1 MNDNELKHLL
11 ASAQNWLDQDVYV
24 SLESAAQEGST
35 LAKDLQEVRHL
46 DPKAIGP
53 LFGKVKGRVGLLAS
67 MEPVPWQPVAGGQLC
82 VGHRPSAKKMEA
94 LRLQGATHILTLLT
108 GSEGAMSVQRLT
120 KSEGLSWL
128 WFAMEGGDPLSES
141 RDREARQLF
150 ADMQALLM
158 DGKNIYIHCSA
169 GIHRT
174 GMLANGFL
182 RYLGNSQPQADEILA
197 VLRQETSEGVGDHRK
212 AWGDRFG

>member
-1 MNDNELKHLL
+1 MNDDELKHLL
-11 ASAQNWLDQDVYV
+11 SAAQNWLHQGVYT
-24 SLESAAQEGST
+24 SLGRAHEEGSA

-94 LRLQGATHILTLLT
+94 LRFQGATHILTLLT
-108 GSEGAMSVQRLT
+108 GSEGAMSVERLA
-120 KSEGLSWL
+120 KSEDLNWL
-128 WFAMEGGDPLSES
+128 WFAMEGGDPLPECRDSE
-141 RDREARQLF
+141 AHQLF
-150 ADMQALLM
+150 ADMRALLAA
-158 DGKNIYIHCSA
+158 GNRIYIHCSA

-174 GMLANGFL
+174 GMLTNGFL

-197 VLRQETSEGVGDHRK
+197 ALRQETSEGVGDHRK